1 MYKGSTR
8 RLALT
13 RKVKCPA
20 CKGVGTKSGRS
31 YACTTCNGS
40 GFQIHIRQ
48 IGPGMIQQVQAKCS
62 ACNGVGEMVPPDD
75 KCPECNGAKVKH
87 EK

>member
-48 IGPGMIQQVQAKCS
+48 IGPSRCRPS
-62 ACNGVGEMVPPDD
+62 ASAWAPIGVGEIAPPDD